1 MSFSPSSNGLHW
13 SNWYDFLCMKR
24 FATMWPTSEGRV
36 AMTDQQKNSCGTKP
50 AWSKPRL
57 DKVGSIRDIAVR
69 NFPNNQAANSK
80 KS

>member
-1 MSFSPSSNGLHW
+1 MTEEQKSGSN
-13 SNWYDFLCMKR
+13 
-24 FATMWPTSEGRV
+24 A
-36 AMTDQQKNSCGTKP
+36 KP